1 MGLPLVNQFLAQGY
15 ALVRILS
22 ALKIKSSTYYNWRH
36 WQPSRQE
43 KRRESLKPY
52 ILDVWKTF
60 KFYGY
65 CRIAAYS
72 HLNNDCPKISE
83 YMTLKLMRELGIRS
97 RMQKRYCKPKTV
109 VTVDQ
114 KPLIIHSD
122 MGSQYTSAEFNI
134 KCQNYGLKHS
144 YSLKGHPYD
153 NGRMEA
159 FHSILKREE
168 VYLKAY
174 QTLTQVQAAI
184 GWYINFYNRNRISN
198 VA

>member
-1 MGLPLVNQFLAQGY
+1 MSGVWQTDITYIQLTNHSWVYLATV
-15 ALVRILS
+15 LD
-22 ALKIKSSTYYNWRH
+22 
-36 WQPSRQE
+36 PE
-43 KRRESLKPY
+43 KRKVL
-52 ILDVWKTF
+52 
-60 KFYGY
+60 GY
-65 CRIAAYS
+65 
-72 HLNNDCPKISE
+72 KISDT
-83 YMTLKLMRELGIRS
+83 MTADLATSGL
-97 RMQKRYCKPKTV
+97 RMAFDKHR
-109 VTVDQ
+109 

-174 QTLTQVQAAI
+174 QTLTEVQAAI

-198 VA
+198 VAYYECNLVLLHCCHISTHHFLLKKNLINIYKYNLNIPQY